1 MTKEYK
7 GGLTGILV
15 MVPVLM
21 LVITRINND
30 FTEEHGFTT
39 LIITFLVVNLILAT
53 IFSSQR
59 TVSGIFLLF
68 LVYNLVI
75 FTAIALVGGILF
87 FIALRLGLI
96 SFHKIGG

>member
-21 LVITRINND
+21 LVITKLNND
-30 FTEEHGFTT
+30 FTEEHGFTMMM
-39 LIITFLVVNLILAT
+39 ITFLAVNLILAT

-68 LVYNLVI
+68 LAYCLVI
-75 FTAIALVGGILF
+75 LTVITIFGGILF

-96 SFHKIGG
+96 SFNKIGG